1 MKKGLYRT
9 LAWTGIRKNKK
20 LYVPYLLTCA
30 GMVMMCYIVSFL
42 SSCQK
47 YIGHK
52 SALGSLFIQSFVLR
66 SQPG

>member
-9 LAWTGIRKNKK
+9 LAWTGIRKNRK

-42 SSCQK
+42 SSCPPSRCCAA
-47 YIGHK
+47 GGTCRA
-52 SALGSLFIQSFVLR
+52 S
-66 SQPG
+66 